1 MASSDSY
8 RAEVRLPEE
17 DSDYDESE
25 EEGDEDFLDDE
36 YEMTTSL
43 LEQLAEDPPKPD
55 ERWKKGIGKLDD
67 LLKRRHGNVLK
78 LCWHPVKG
86 RVLHSR
92 RAFKPGQQI
101 ISDRALAI
109 VTAPT
114 EDDGNELWERLRRV
128 CEERELALD
137 PVWYWTALNTACPVI
152 DRTPKPESIP
162 KQHKLTGEDDD
173 TADPENVL
181 DPEVWL
187 SPLSAAVGKRLDMLY
202 TPEVEEPSLEVMTV
216 LHELKLDK
224 LLDPFIVEKRLM
236 TAVQNCFQCT
246 DDRERSGLGMWF
258 TPSFLSHSCIPNAVG
273 AVDSNGIF
281 NIMAQRAIKP
291 GDEVTISY
299 IGDEDL
305 TYNAAYRR
313 MTLAKSRHFICQCPR
328 CAGDDALRPC
338 ACFICGQ
345 ILLYMQTGEEVKRSS
360 FCKRLATQGVVNT
373 YVWSHMAVCALSG
386 GNV

>member
-1 MASSDSY
+1 MTSDSY
-8 RAEVRLPEE
+8 GGEVKFSEE
-17 DSDYDESE
+17 DSDD
-25 EEGDEDFLDDE
+25 DEDEEDLEDSLDDE
-36 YEMTTSL
+36 YGLTASL
-43 LEQLAEDPPKPD
+43 LEKIAEDPPKPD

-92 RAFKPGQQI
+92 RAFSPGQQI

-128 CEERELALD
+128 CEDRELALD
-137 PVWYWTALNTACPVI
+137 PVWYWTALNTACPQI

-162 KQHKLTGEDDD
+162 LQRKMADDD
-173 TADPENVL
+173 SADPENVL

-187 SPLSAAVGKRLDMLY
+187 SPLSTAASKRLDMLY
-202 TPEVEEPSLEVMTV
+202 APEVEEPSLEVMTV

-224 LLDPFIVEKRLM
+224 LLDPLIVEKRLM

-258 TPSFLSHSCIPNAVG
+258 TPSFLSHSCMPNAVG
-273 AVDSNGIF
+273 AVDSNGMF
-281 NIMAQRAIKP
+281 NVVAQRAIKA
-291 GDEVTISY
+291 GEEVTISY
-299 IGDEDL
+299 IADEDL
-305 TYNAAYRR
+305 TYNASYRR
-313 MTLAKSRHFICQCPR
+313 LTLAKSRQFICQCPR

-338 ACFICGQ
+338 ACFVCGQ
-345 ILLYMQTGEEVKRSS
+345 ILMYVETGEAVRRSS

-373 YVWSHMAVCALSG
+373 YVWSHMLVCALSG